1 MKKAIQANISDKIF
15 FIDEDAYMMLRN
27 YLHQLSITFPG
38 AEGQEIVADIEQR
51 IAELFTEQ
59 AERGVNVI
67 DIRYVSKVIDIVG
80 RPEQLDDTSQTA
92 AAPATP
98 PPFLSLDEDE
108 KPRKHLYRN
117 VQNKVFGG
125 VLGGVAAFLGWDAT
139 ILRLLVVVL
148 AICTAVMPC
157 VLIYLVAWM
166 VIKPANTP
174 RRVLEMRGEEVNLST
189 VSQTVKDTSS
199 DAPFDSGAD
208 TVNGVKGVVSDIFG
222 VCSKILMAIVG
233 TFGIIVGGGLL
244 IALLVLLFV
253 LIMFAC
259 VGVAGV
265 SAMLSV
271 TFSMLPVAATIW
283 LTLILLAFFII
294 VVALIWAAGAVVF
307 NWRAASRVTAIT
319 AVAVFL
325 VLIAAIII
333 LSFYLVSNGFFSTPF
348 IMTA

>member
-1 MKKAIQANISDKIF
+1 MKKALQANISDKIF
-15 FIDEDAYMMLRN
+15 FIDEDAYLMLRN

-38 AEGQEIVADIEQR
+38 SEGQEIVDDIEQR

-67 DIRYVSKVIDIVG
+67 DIRYVSKVIDTVG
-80 RPEQLDDTSQTA
+80 RPEQLDDTSES
-92 AAPATP
+92 APATP
-98 PPFLSLDEDE
+98 PPFVDPGEDE

-125 VLGGVAAFLGWDAT
+125 VLGGIAAFLGWDAT
-139 ILRLLVVVL
+139 ILRLLIVVL
-148 AICTAVMPC
+148 ALFTAVMPC

-166 VIKPANTP
+166 IIRPADTP

-199 DAPFDSGAD
+199 NAPFDSGAD

-244 IALLVLLFV
+244 ISLLVLLFV

-283 LTLILLAFFII
+283 LTLILLAFFILT
-294 VVALIWAAGAVVF
+294 VALIWAAGAVVF

-325 VLIAAIII
+325 VLVAAIVI
-333 LSFYLVSNGFFSTPF
+333 LTFFLVSNGFFNTPF
-348 IMTA
+348 IIAV